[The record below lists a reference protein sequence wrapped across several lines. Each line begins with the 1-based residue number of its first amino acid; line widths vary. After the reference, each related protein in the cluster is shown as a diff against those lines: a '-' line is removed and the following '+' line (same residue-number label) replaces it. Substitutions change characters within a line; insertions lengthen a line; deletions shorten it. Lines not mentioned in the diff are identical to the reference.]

1 MKFMEMMSPDTE
13 YLQQLTKKLAPP
25 LGNNL
30 IILGRFD
37 PNYLYKMYLCKVTKQ
52 VNYSRC

>member
-1 MKFMEMMSPDTE
+1 MKFMEMMSPDTD

-30 IILGRFD
+30 VILGRFG
-37 PNYLYKMYLCKVTKQ
+37 PNYLYKMYLCKVSIT
-52 VNYSRC
+52 VNAR